1 MPQAKPSRHPAL
13 EALLGERQTPTRRQ
27 LLELTDYLEDRL
39 ATMGEEGD
47 CAYERA
53 MSRLYTT
60 MVEDRKRQLAALPLV
75 PPA

>member
-13 EALLGERQTPTRRQ
+13 EALLGETQTPTRRQ

-39 ATMGEEGD
+39 ATMGDEGD

-53 MSRLYTT
+53 MAALYKQLLL
-60 MVEDRKRQLAALPLV
+60 ELRDQLAQS
-75 PPA
+75 PACA

>member
-53 MSRLYTT
+53 MATLYK
-60 MVEDRKRQLAALPLV
+60 ELLLELRDQLAQS
-75 PPA
+75 PACP